1 MNYDN
6 SFIPSKA
13 LSISFCVGT
22 RLFLRTVYIDITI
35 PGVQNPHWDP
45 WDLAIRSLI
54 RRKMKRKKKNN
65 SAIWYVNVVVSD
77 FQNKSYCS
85 INY

>member
-1 MNYDN
+1 MGFSN
-6 SFIPSKA
+6 SLLNKKKNE
-13 LSISFCVGT
+13 T
-22 RLFLRTVYIDITI
+22 E
-35 PGVQNPHWDP
+35 
-45 WDLAIRSLI
+45 
-54 RRKMKRKKKNN
+54 KKNN